1 MNFLVQSTPCVGKMQ
16 SNLPGTLKL
25 TFSQLKP
32 WMVGI
37 LLVVSFWDLAD
48 FQGRTVGFREG
59 SQIIMGVSCVFLL
72 FFHDSWV
79 FLWSLFLL
87 ARESW
92 DFVGSK
98 KNGEYLGFWLTVL
111 GYQLTYSV
119 EYVHGTND
127 WVSICGVWTFQ
138 KSDTCSNQSKGHQG
152 IESTVY
158 IMIFN
163 RQYRWL

>member
-59 SQIIMGVSCVFLL
+59 S
-72 FFHDSWV
+72 H
-79 FLWSLFLL
+79 
-87 ARESW
+87 
-92 DFVGSK
+92 
-98 KNGEYLGFWLTVL
+98 
-111 GYQLTYSV
+111 
-119 EYVHGTND
+119 
-127 WVSICGVWTFQ
+127 
-138 KSDTCSNQSKGHQG
+138 
-152 IESTVY
+152 
-158 IMIFN
+158 
-163 RQYRWL
+163 